1 MSLANIPFFKLLKPV
16 AALGSDAV
24 SSDKNM
30 TNDQFFDILT
40 APQNSMPKEKVSIT
54 HDNHAILATSS
65 GVEPEEGPQDIVAF
79 LSQLKNA
86 AASEQ
91 AELLLKKAHEF
102 GGLDKLVAEFEKNFL
117 NPSSSPL
124 AQDENGFQNQKFA
137 SFLSLVAEFREG
149 NPSEQPK
156 VNNDTTVLAK
166 QDDKAQSIDRHVV
179 GPELSELPKFSRTA
193 NLVLPISHKASVIA
207 VKDLPPEV
215 ALTPSLLNAVPSNDQ
230 TNPQSSDHADTKTQ
244 SRTTSDSLKESEKIP
259 GFSHQLS
266 NGKTQNNLAPTASDH
281 KIASESSLNI
291 FQSSTQK
298 HSDIKETKTEIA
310 SLKTQGKGLRAPERA
325 ENVGVR
331 NTFGNRIVSN
341 ELNQIEKAKA
351 EIETAQSKELT
362 GKLSHREQTA
372 KAEIQ
377 TAQGKELTGK
387 LSHREQTAKAEIQT
401 PLIKEP
407 TRYLS
412 HREQTANAEIQTTL
426 RKELIPNAG
435 LKEQKPENRLQQ
447 SISYRKTLEGA
458 FESKVLDSTSPTA
471 NQETKSESKIMPDS
485 PRLNTFTVDTFRI
498 SLAEL
503 KGQFIGQTKAKSKGK
518 VENSAITDTVV
529 KSFSRA
535 IDTSIEMPLQRTLEK
550 KSVVENFSFDLTMS
564 RSNNAHISS
573 AAPNSNSSPSLEN
586 LEKWIDS
593 HLDLNSRGWVTKLSK
608 SILSALSSG
617 QQRLTFALSPESLG
631 KINVSFVNN
640 INGLDI
646 KISTERQA
654 TAALIGDSEAKLVS
668 SIEVTGQRVSS
679 LSCSSSNSFEQGY
692 NSHQSAS
699 SNTNRE
705 NTEKRNESQKRE
717 AENRFDNNEP
727 TETIGKSTD
736 DDTIVNITI

>member
-1 MSLANIPFFKLLKPV
+1 MEKGILVMSLANIPFFKLLKPV

-24 SSDKNM
+24 SSDQNII
-30 TNDQFFDILT
+30 NDQFFDILT
-40 APQNSMPKEKVSIT
+40 APQNSMPQEKVSIT
-54 HDNHAILATSS
+54 HENHEILATSP

-91 AELLLKKAHEF
+91 AELLLQKAHEF

-117 NPSSSPL
+117 NPSSSPH

-149 NPSEQPK
+149 NPSEPPK

-166 QDDKAQSIDRHVV
+166 QDDKAQSIDRHLVA
-179 GPELSELPKFSRTA
+179 PQRPELPKFSRTA
-193 NLVLPISHKASVIA
+193 NLVLPISHKGSAIA

-215 ALTPSLLNAVPSNDQ
+215 ALPPSLLNAVPSNDQ
-230 TNPQSSDHADTKTQ
+230 TNPQSSDHADKKAQ
-244 SRTTSDSLKESEKIP
+244 SRITSDSLKEIEKIS
-259 GFSHQLS
+259 GVSHPLS
-266 NGKTQNNLAPTASDH
+266 NGKSQNNLAPTASDH
-281 KIASESSLNI
+281 KIANESSLNI
-291 FQSSTQK
+291 VQSSTQK

-310 SLKTQGKGLRAPERA
+310 SLKTQGEGLRAPERA

-331 NTFGNRIVSN
+331 NTFSNRFVSN
-341 ELNQIEKAKA
+341 VLNQKEKAKA
-351 EIETAQSKELT
+351 EIQTAQSKELT
-362 GKLSHREQTA
+362 GKLSHREQM
-372 KAEIQ
+372 
-377 TAQGKELTGK
+377 
-387 LSHREQTAKAEIQT
+387 
-401 PLIKEP
+401 
-407 TRYLS
+407 
-412 HREQTANAEIQTTL
+412 ANAEVQTTL
-426 RKELIPNAG
+426 RKELIPNSG
-435 LKEQKPENRLQQ
+435 LKEQKPENRPQQ
-447 SISYRKTLEGA
+447 SISYGKILEDA
-458 FESKVLDSTSPTA
+458 LESKVLDSTSPKA
-471 NQETKSESKIMPDS
+471 NQEIKLEPKIMPDS
-485 PRLNTFTVDTFRI
+485 PRVNTFTVETFRI

-503 KGQFIGQTKAKSKGK
+503 KGQSISQTKAKYKGK
-518 VENSAITDTVV
+518 AVNSNITDTVV

-535 IDTSIEMPLQRTLEK
+535 IDTSIEMPLQTTLEK
-550 KSVVENFSFDLTMS
+550 KSVVENLSFDLTMS

-573 AAPNSNSSPSLEN
+573 MATNSNSSPSLEN

-617 QQRLTFALSPESLG
+617 HQRLTFILSPESLG
-631 KINVSFVNN
+631 KINVTFVNN
-640 INGLDI
+640 ISGLDI

-705 NTEKRNESQKRE
+705 NSEKRNESQKRE

>member
-1 MSLANIPFFKLLKPV
+1 MEKGILVMSLANIPFFKVLKPI
-16 AALGSDAV
+16 AALCSDAV
-24 SSDKNM
+24 SSDQNI

-40 APQNSMPKEKVSIT
+40 APQNSMPQEKVPIGQE
-54 HDNHAILATSS
+54 NHGILATSPS
-65 GVEPEEGPQDIVAF
+65 LEPAEGPHDIIAF

-91 AELLLKKAHEF
+91 AELLLQKAHEF

-117 NPSSSPL
+117 NPSSSPH

-149 NPSEQPK
+149 NPSEPPK

-166 QDDKAQSIDRHVV
+166 QDDKAHSIDRHLVAPQL
-179 GPELSELPKFSRTA
+179 PEFPKFSRTA
-193 NLVLPISHKASVIA
+193 NLVLPISHKASAIA

-215 ALTPSLLNAVPSNDQ
+215 ALPPSLLNAVPSNDQ
-230 TNPQSSDHADTKTQ
+230 TNPQSFDHADTKTQ
-244 SRTTSDSLKESEKIP
+244 SRITSDSLKEIEKIS
-259 GFSHQLS
+259 GFSHQFS

-281 KIASESSLNI
+281 KIANESSLNRV
-291 FQSSTQK
+291 QSSTQK
-298 HSDIKETKTEIA
+298 HSDIKETK
-310 SLKTQGKGLRAPERA
+310 
-325 ENVGVR
+325 
-331 NTFGNRIVSN
+331 
-341 ELNQIEKAKA
+341 
-351 EIETAQSKELT
+351 
-362 GKLSHREQTA
+362 
-372 KAEIQ
+372 AEIQ
-377 TAQGKELTGK
+377 TAHSKELTVK
-387 LSHREQTAKAEIQT
+387 LSYREQM
-401 PLIKEP
+401 
-407 TRYLS
+407 
-412 HREQTANAEIQTTL
+412 ANAEVQTTL
-426 RKELIPNAG
+426 RKELIPNSG
-435 LKEQKPENRLQQ
+435 LKEQKPENRPQQ
-447 SISYRKTLEGA
+447 SISYGKILEDA
-458 FESKVLDSTSPTA
+458 LESKVLDSTSPKA
-471 NQETKSESKIMPDS
+471 NQEIKLEPKIMPDS
-485 PRLNTFTVDTFRI
+485 PRVNTFTVETFRI

-503 KGQFIGQTKAKSKGK
+503 KGQSISQTKAKYKGK
-518 VENSAITDTVV
+518 AVNSTITDTVV

-535 IDTSIEMPLQRTLEK
+535 IDTSNEMPLQTTLEK
-550 KSVVENFSFDLTMS
+550 KSVVENLSFDLTMS

-573 AAPNSNSSPSLEN
+573 TATNSNSSPSLEN

-617 QQRLTFALSPESLG
+617 HQRLTFILSPESLG
-631 KINVSFVNN
+631 KINVTFVNN
-640 INGLDI
+640 ISGLDI

-679 LSCSSSNSFEQGY
+679 VSCSSSNSFEQGY

-705 NTEKRNESQKRE
+705 NSEKRNESQKRE
-717 AENRFDNNEP
+717 AENRFDNNEA

>member
-1 MSLANIPFFKLLKPV
+1 MEKGILAMSLANIPFFKLLKPV

-24 SSDKNM
+24 SSDQNII
-30 TNDQFFDILT
+30 NDQFFDILT
-40 APQNSMPKEKVSIT
+40 APQNSMPQEKVSIT
-54 HDNHAILATSS
+54 HDNHAILATRS

-91 AELLLKKAHEF
+91 AELLLQKAHEF

-117 NPSSSPL
+117 NPSSSPH
-124 AQDENGFQNQKFA
+124 AQDENGFQNQKFS

-149 NPSEQPK
+149 NPSEPPK
-156 VNNDTTVLAK
+156 ANNDTTVLAK
-166 QDDKAQSIDRHVV
+166 QDDKAQSIDKHLVA
-179 GPELSELPKFSRTA
+179 PQLPELPKFSRTA
-193 NLVLPISHKASVIA
+193 NLVLPISHKASAIA

-215 ALTPSLLNAVPSNDQ
+215 ALPPTLLNAVPSNDQ
-230 TNPQSSDHADTKTQ
+230 TNPQSFDHADTKTQ
-244 SRTTSDSLKESEKIP
+244 SRTASDSLKESKQIP

-266 NGKTQNNLAPTASDH
+266 NGKTQINLAPQASDH

-291 FQSSTQK
+291 VQSSTQK

-310 SLKTQGKGLRAPERA
+310 SLKTQGEGLRAPERA

-331 NTFGNRIVSN
+331 NTFSNRFVSN
-341 ELNQIEKAKA
+341 VLNQKEKAKA
-351 EIETAQSKELT
+351 EIQTAQSKELT

-377 TAQGKELTGK
+377 TP
-387 LSHREQTAKAEIQT
+387 S
-401 PLIKEP
+401 IKEP

-412 HREQTANAEIQTTL
+412 HREQTANAEVQTTL
-426 RKELIPNAG
+426 RKELIPNSG
-435 LKEQKPENRLQQ
+435 PKEQKPENRPQQ
-447 SISYRKTLEGA
+447 SISYRKTLENA
-458 FESKVLDSTSPTA
+458 FESKVLDSTSPKA
-471 NQETKSESKIMPDS
+471 NQEIKSEPKIISDS
-485 PRLNTFTVDTFRI
+485 QRVNTFTVETFRI
-498 SLAEL
+498 SLAEI
-503 KGQFIGQTKAKSKGK
+503 KGQSIGQTKAKSKGK

-535 IDTSIEMPLQRTLEK
+535 IDTSIETPLQRTLEK
-550 KSVVENFSFDLTMS
+550 KSVVENFSFDLTMY

-573 AAPNSNSSPSLEN
+573 AATNSNILPSLEN

-617 QQRLTFALSPESLG
+617 QQRLTFMLSPESLG

-640 INGLDI
+640 ISGLDI

-705 NTEKRNESQKRE
+705 NSEKRNESQKRE